1 MRCLWITRQDPR
13 PADSGEL
20 IYTRG
25 LLGALTAQPGMDV
38 TVMAHR
44 APKPHEHDAA
54 GMSWELY
61 GWVPRKRLRDGLSIL
76 PSDAKR
82 LGNETQTAA
91 LMALCS
97 TTRWDWIFIDQAAC
111 GWALPYLP
119 TAGRTRLA
127 YVAHNHESSLRRE
140 VAQAED
146 DSPVMRALLKMD
158 ARKYGRL
165 ERSLCEGVDLIT
177 AITPRDRDLFKEMAP
192 ETPVLCLPPGYAGP
206 VVEAAPPI
214 TDSKPRRVVLAGA
227 FEWGAKRRN
236 LEAFLKAADGPFAQ
250 AGIQFSVVGKAD
262 EAYFGELARHY
273 RWAGF
278 HANVASIDP
287 YLQEARIGLIP
298 EVLGGG
304 FKLKALDYIF
314 RGLPVAALT
323 PALSGLPID
332 PTNDVIAADD
342 PKALVA
348 EIVKRIDDPGFLNG
362 AATRALG
369 ACRDQFQ
376 WFDRGAVLAEELHR
390 ITRYPK

>member
-20 IYTRG
+20 IYSRG

-61 GWVPRKRLRDGLSIL
+61 GWVPEKRLRDGFSML

-82 LGNETQTAA
+82 LGNETQMAA

-119 TAGRTRLA
+119 TAGRTRLV
-127 YVAHNHESSLRRE
+127 YVAHNHETSLRRE
-140 VAQAED
+140 VAEATEG
-146 DSPVMRALLKMD
+146 SPVMRALLKMD
-158 ARKYGRL
+158 ARKYGKL
-165 ERSLCEGVDLIT
+165 EQSLCEGVDLIT
-177 AITPRDRDLFKEMAP
+177 AITPQDRERFRQMAP
-192 ETPVLCLPPGYAGP
+192 ETPVLCLPPGYTGP
-206 VVEAAPPI
+206 MVETIRPI
-214 TDSKPRRVVLAGA
+214 TESKPRRVVLAGA

-236 LEAFLKAADGPFAQ
+236 LETFLKAADGVFSQ
-250 AGIQFSVVGKAD
+250 AEIQFSVVGKAN
-262 EAYFGELARHY
+262 ESYFAGLAKRY
-273 RWAGF
+273 PWAGF

-298 EVLGGG
+298 EELGGG

-323 PALSGLPID
+323 PALSGLPIH
-332 PTNDVIAADD
+332 PAEDVIAADD
-342 PKALVA
+342 PTSLVA
-348 EIVKRIDDPGFLNG
+348 EIVKRIDDTGFLN
-362 AATRALG
+362 AAAASALE
-369 ACRDQFQ
+369 ACRDKFH

-390 ITRYPK
+390 IARYPK